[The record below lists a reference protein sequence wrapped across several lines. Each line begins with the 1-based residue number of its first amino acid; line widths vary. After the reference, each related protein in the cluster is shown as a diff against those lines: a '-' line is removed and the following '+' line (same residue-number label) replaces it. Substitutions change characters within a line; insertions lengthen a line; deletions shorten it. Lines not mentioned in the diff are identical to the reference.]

1 MQLAALEMLVLIAI
15 GRALMLDVTD
25 GTHVLHANS
34 KVEML
39 ILNAIGDAGNTD
51 NGYIQH

>member
-15 GRALMLDVTD
+15 GRTLMLDVTD

-34 KVEML
+34 QVEKL
-39 ILNAIGDAGNTD
+39 ILNVIGDAGNTD
-51 NGYIQH
+51 NGYNRH